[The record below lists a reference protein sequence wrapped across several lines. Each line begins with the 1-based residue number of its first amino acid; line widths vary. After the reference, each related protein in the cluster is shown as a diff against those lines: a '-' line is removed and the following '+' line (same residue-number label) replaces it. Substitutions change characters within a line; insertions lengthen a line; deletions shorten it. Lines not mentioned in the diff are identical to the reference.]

1 MKITLEQIASELDSM
16 ATSFFKVLE
25 AWIITYI

>member
-25 AWIITYI
+25 AWIIK